1 MMMIWQEYLFHL
13 FFNSPYCCFSNRIGS
28 VRKAFRIGAPSLS
41 ASLKLLIGV
50 LFVNE
55 TKLRVD
61 CQPWLYLCGHWK
73 GIPSGHPLQ
82 IDADFSQKAWQ
93 TDDSTQ
99 KKRPRKEGDGRKVCA
114 SRSQACR
121 SQRLLSRAWTWSHP
135 PLTTSP
141 WGAPA
146 QYVGCTNTCS
156 SPELAL
162 RMKADPLA
170 KQCMGT
176 EETRYSVRFYI
187 SHFRIQKKGKT
198 YVCICLNHQALGW
211 LKLLHQILA
220 LGHCIIQKNGESMPS
235 IQPFVSMQT
244 LCFLMEKRCEKA
256 WKCLAKGKIICSFQT
271 FMKIYI
277 KVGKKELFA
286 PAW

>member
-1 MMMIWQEYLFHL
+1 MT
-13 FFNSPYCCFSNRIGS
+13 
-28 VRKAFRIGAPSLS
+28 V
-41 ASLKLLIGV
+41 LK
-50 LFVNE
+50 
-55 TKLRVD
+55 
-61 CQPWLYLCGHWK
+61 
-73 GIPSGHPLQ
+73 
-82 IDADFSQKAWQ
+82 
-93 TDDSTQ
+93 

-162 RMKADPLA
+162 RMKAAPLA

-220 LGHCIIQKNGESMPS
+220 LGHCRIQKNGESMPS
-235 IQPFVSMQT
+235 IQPFCINADT
-244 LCFLMEKRCEKA
+244 LLSDGKEVWESLKVFGQGKNNMLISNIYENLHRSGEKRAFCSCLVNLCSHTLGRLYLHNFTFKRSSWQC
-256 WKCLAKGKIICSFQT
+256 WKMNSLP
-271 FMKIYI
+271 
-277 KVGKKELFA
+277 L
-286 PAW
+286 PLP